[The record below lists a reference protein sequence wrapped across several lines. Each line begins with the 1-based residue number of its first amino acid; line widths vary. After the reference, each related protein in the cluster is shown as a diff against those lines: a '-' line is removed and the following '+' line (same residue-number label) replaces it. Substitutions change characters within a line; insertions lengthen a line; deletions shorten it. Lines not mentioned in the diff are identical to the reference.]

1 VTCRKPS
8 SSSRKCV
15 GQICPYRHNLHV
27 AKHAD
32 ARTYE
37 GVIDRIRTMLEEGE
51 LRPGDRL
58 PAERDLAE
66 KWGVSRPAV
75 REALRT
81 LEVLGVIAAR
91 RGYGPGSGTFILTE
105 PSPAMATL
113 LDMELTLD
121 RFDLADVI
129 DTRIML
135 EQWAIAEIPAD
146 ADLRSVSHALAQ
158 MESDTSV
165 EELLTWDLAF
175 HQAIVDCASN
185 RLVAHLYRSL
195 RGAMQQRLSDSIA
208 GIQGTDWE
216 TFARR
221 IMREHRMIYAA
232 LDLGDLDRASDLSR
246 RHVTRHYLRHA

>member
-1 VTCRKPS
+1 MANPAES
-8 SSSRKCV
+8 
-15 GQICPYRHNLHV
+15 
-27 AKHAD
+27 
-32 ARTYE
+32 RTYE
-37 GVIDRIRTMLEEGE
+37 GVIDRIRTMLEVGE

-58 PAERDLAE
+58 PAERELADE
-66 KWGVSRPAV
+66 WGVSRPAV

-81 LEVLGVIAAR
+81 LEVLGVISAR
-91 RGYGPGSGTFILTE
+91 RGYGPGSGTFVLAE

-146 ADLRSVSHALAQ
+146 ADLSAVGHALSR

-165 EELLTWDLAF
+165 EELLAWDLAF

-195 RGAMQQRLSDSIA
+195 RGSMQQRLAVSIA
-208 GIQGTDWE
+208 GIEGAEWE

-232 LDLGDLDRASDLSR
+232 LDLGDLDRASELSR